1 MPVYMAS
8 CIVFTMPIWSSFM
21 AFCLLKE
28 SVTKLD
34 ILALFFTFAGVL
46 LINDPFG
53 ITNIYDVE
61 TKVYSQKDLLVGT
74 IYALVGAIAGSCVY
88 ILLRRLKNIHFIYS
102 AYWFSIGCVLWSPF
116 SNVFINTFAS
126 D

>member
-1 MPVYMAS
+1 LARAFIGYFGILGNWGAVKFMPVYMAS

-28 SVTKLD
+28 SVTKWD
-34 ILALFFTFAGVL
+34 ILALFFAFAGVL

-61 TKVYSQKDLLVGT
+61 TKVYS
-74 IYALVGAIAGSCVY
+74 
-88 ILLRRLKNIHFIYS
+88 
-102 AYWFSIGCVLWSPF
+102 
-116 SNVFINTFAS
+116 
-126 D
+126 

>member
-1 MPVYMAS
+1 MARAFIGYFGILGNWGAVKFMPVYMAS
-8 CIVFTMPIWSSFM
+8 CIVFTVPIWSSFM

-61 TKVYSQKDLLVGT
+61 TKVYS
-74 IYALVGAIAGSCVY
+74 
-88 ILLRRLKNIHFIYS
+88 
-102 AYWFSIGCVLWSPF
+102 
-116 SNVFINTFAS
+116 
-126 D
+126 